1 MIKEFPKS
9 CDIEAIADFLGIP
22 HATKYKNI
30 KFINEQFS
38 EAEFAEL
45 TMAEMLEVIDI
56 NVNKTMPEFK
66 YSEEEN
72 KRRWI
77 AIGMLLGQINY
88 RLHLTKV
95 DINKNFVNNIIND
108 EN

>member
-1 MIKEFPKS
+1 MIKKFPKS
-9 CDIEAIADFLGIP
+9 CKVESITDFLGIP
-22 HATKYKNI
+22 HATKFKNI
-30 KFINEQFS
+30 KLINEQFI
-38 EAEFAEL
+38 EAEFSE
-45 TMAEMLEVIDI
+45 MSMSEMLEEIDI
-56 NVNKTMPEFK
+56 NVNKIMPEFE

-95 DINKNFVNNIIND
+95 DKQNFCQ
-108 EN
+108 